1 MRKQAIHSAEIK
13 SQTINMRMR
22 QKVKYGLELLARRQH
37 RSVSDVIETLV
48 RQALADQSNFDLDQ
62 LWAETDIER
71 LAKLNE
77 HNPELMSYDE
87 EERWK
92 EHASATLPD
101 RCYPKAVA

>member
-1 MRKQAIHSAEIK
+1 MKPKI
-13 SQTINMRMR
+13 
-22 QKVKYGLELLARRQH
+22 KYGLELLARHQR